1 MSGKVDTYW
10 CRYISASYP
19 LDWGIK
25 VIEGFT
31 LHDLCADF
39 AADTKSRETTLDDEE
54 TAQRN
59 LVMIH

>member
-1 MSGKVDTYW
+1 
-10 CRYISASYP
+10 
-19 LDWGIK
+19 
-25 VIEGFT
+25 
-31 LHDLCADF
+31 LCTDF